1 MVDGGNVREGERE
14 NRVKKVKREGGLEEK
29 EEVKGV
35 MEEGRDRVMEGG
47 R

>member
-1 MVDGGNVREGERE
+1 MVDGGNVTEGERE
-14 NRVKKVKREGGLEEK
+14 RTQWVKEEGGLEEK

>member
-1 MVDGGNVREGERE
+1 MGEE
-14 NRVKKVKREGGLEEK
+14 EGGLEEK
-29 EEVKGV
+29 EEVKGA